1 MSSEQAE
8 LRAERLRVAIRVLE
22 ATDDFAAGM
31 YREPAPMVGS
41 HDVALFR
48 TASAEDT
55 LLAQA
60 CLDAERDLRRRQWGA
75 MEALLGALPPGGDIE
90 DLYDLPAQQA
100 IPALSAAHVCGW
112 LREAEA

>member
-31 YREPAPMVGS
+31 YPEPAPAVGS

-48 TASAEDT
+48 TASPEDT

-60 CLDAERDLRRRQWGA
+60 CLDAERDLRRRQWDA
-75 MEALLGALPPGGDIE
+75 METLLGALPPGGSLD
-90 DLYDLPAQQA
+90 DVYGLPAEQA
-100 IPALSAAHVCGW
+100 LPALSAAHLCGW